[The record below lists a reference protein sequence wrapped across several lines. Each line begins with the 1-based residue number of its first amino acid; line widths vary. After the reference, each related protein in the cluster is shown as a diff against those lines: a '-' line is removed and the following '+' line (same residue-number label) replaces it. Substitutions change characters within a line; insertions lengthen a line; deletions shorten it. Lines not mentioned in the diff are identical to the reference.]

1 MGSYTA
7 YQLSKDLNA
16 NFRTVTRLLKS
27 FEEKRLIEIDGTM
40 LENKATV
47 YNISDEVLNEITTR
61 LQAYKSSNTI
71 VRNSDNERNL
81 SKLKELQ
88 EQLIQQDT
96 TIKSLNQLIANK
108 EKDLQTLSTANIQLS
123 ADLKVAT
130 GEIKFIE
137 DRRKTV
143 EADNARLGQELK
155 VSNDKINRLNKAV
168 IVLSALLLIIIVSIF
183 CFSIRLG

>member
-7 YQLSKDLNA
+7 YQLSKDLSA
-16 NFRTVTRLLKS
+16 NFRTVTKLLKS
-27 FEEKRLIEIDGTM
+27 FENKGLIEIDGTM
-40 LENKATV
+40 LKNKATV

-108 EKDLQTLSTANIQLS
+108 DKDLQTLSTANIQLS

-183 CFSIRLG
+183 CFLIRLG